1 MGFRRAG
8 YAFHPD
14 PLCYEPKPRSGSFA
28 MHDTIPLLHATAF
41 PRLPRRGLTTLQVNL
56 GYPCNPRCVPGHV
69 NASPQQTGG
78 LTP

>member
-41 PRLPRRGLTTLQVNL
+41 PWLHRRGLATLENNL
-56 GYPCNPRCVPGHV
+56 GYRCNQRCVHCHV
-69 NASPQQTGG
+69 NAGPQRTAG

>member
-28 MHDTIPLLHATAF
+28 MHDTIPLLRATTF

-56 GYPCNPRCVPGHV
+56 GYPCNPRCVPCHV
-69 NASPQQTGG
+69 NAGPQRTGG
-78 LTP
+78 LTT

>member
-1 MGFRRAG
+1 
-8 YAFHPD
+8 
-14 PLCYEPKPRSGSFA
+14 